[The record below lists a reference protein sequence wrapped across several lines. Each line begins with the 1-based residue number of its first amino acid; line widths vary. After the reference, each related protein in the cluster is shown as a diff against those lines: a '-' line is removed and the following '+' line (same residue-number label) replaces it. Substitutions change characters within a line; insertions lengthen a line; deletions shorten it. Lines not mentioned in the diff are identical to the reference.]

1 MGSIN
6 PLDIIQGAGSLLPS
20 IQSGMDRF
28 RARNDRTRGD
38 LIRAMLDQ
46 FNTAQGGYGGMF
58 GSRPDGTPLSA
69 QEGYASYLADFL
81 GEPGTSQQAIA
92 GLATLGNSM
101 SNSPQFRSSVPGREG
116 EMIDVGTVPQFAI
129 PQSMAANQTPGVVNA
144 IEPVQPNVQP
154 PEWSN
159 TPAPEPIREPQT
171 ARSRFEDWL
180 SGDRRPGQTVA
191 DILERVSTNM
201 QGARDRFRERRNER
215 ASSKSSV
222 SDVPH
227 YATGTPSAAGGW
239 SVVGEAGT
247 PELVNLQQGT
257 PVVPLGTP
265 QMPQM
270 PAPAEFA
277 FPKPPQ
283 QQPAQ
288 QQFNPPS
295 PIYNR
300 LSQNPSGSNPA
311 LQNAM
316 YGRQENL
323 INSQYQELMRQQ
335 REQGAA
341 AGQLGSGNFQRR
353 MFDTGQGR
361 VQALAGARSDI
372 DIAAQQNE
380 FQNLFQSAGLE
391 QNRQLGFG
399 NLNLGQGQLDLSREL
414 GLGNLQLGQGQ
425 LALQGELGRGQL
437 GLSQQELALQRQLG
451 LGNLSLAQEQFGANR
466 GFTQQQLDILRQQM
480 ELERQLGV
488 GGMQQTENQFAQN
501 TLSQNREYATA
512 LYQAMIQAGYSAE
525 QAYAQAFGQLAEGQ
539 NPVAAGEAYGNLY
552 V

>member
-171 ARSRFEDWL
+171 ARSRVEDWL

-201 QGARDRFRERRNER
+201 QGAGDRFRERRDER
-215 ASSKSSV
+215 RASKSSV
-222 SDVPH
+222 SDLPH
-227 YATGTPSAAGGW
+227 YATGTPSAVGGW

-257 PVVPLGTP
+257 PVVPLGTG

-270 PAPAEFA
+270 PAPTEFA

-283 QQPAQ
+283 SSTMDPR
-288 QQFNPPS
+288 S
-295 PIYNR
+295 PIYQR
-300 LSQNPSGSNPA
+300 LAANPSGSNQG

-380 FQNLFQSAGLE
+380 FQNLLQSAGLE
-391 QNRQLGFG
+391 QGRQLGFG
-399 NLNLGQGQLDLSREL
+399 NLA
-414 GLGNLQLGQGQ
+414 LGQGQ

-466 GFTQQQLDILRQQM
+466 GFTQQQLDILRNQS
-480 ELERQLGV
+480 ELEGQISTGQLGLSEQALINSSSQATFNNA
-488 GGMQQTENQFAQN
+488 MTIYNAQ
-501 TLSQNREYATA
+501 
-512 LYQAMIQAGYSAE
+512 IQAGATQQ
-525 QAYAQAFGQLAEGQ
+525 QAYDAYMEALAAGQ
-539 NPVAAGEAYGNLY
+539 NPVAEGEAYSNMY

>member
-1 MGSIN
+1 MDAWDVLAPGLGDSGGGGGGGGNEI
-6 PLDIIQGAGSLLPS
+6 LDIIQGAGSLLPS
-20 IQSGMDRF
+20 IQSMMDRF
-28 RARNDRTRGD
+28 RARNDRARGD

-69 QEGYASYLADFL
+69 QEGYASYLADYL
-81 GEPGTSQQAIA
+81 SQPGVGQQAIA
-92 GLATLGNSM
+92 GLATIGNSLAA
-101 SNSPQFRSSVPGREG
+101 SPSWHSVMPGREN
-116 EMIDVGTVPQFAI
+116 EIAYQNNMPQFAM
-129 PQSMAANQTPGVVNA
+129 PASMAASQTPGVIQA

-154 PEWSN
+154 PDWSN

-201 QGARDRFRERRNER
+201 QGAGDRFRERRNER

-239 SVVGEAGT
+239 SMVGERG
-247 PELVNLQQGT
+247 PELANLQQGT
-257 PVVPLGTP
+257 PVVPLGTG

-270 PAPAEFA
+270 PAPTEFA

-283 QQPAQ
+283 SSTMDPR
-288 QQFNPPS
+288 S
-295 PIYNR
+295 PIYQR
-300 LSQNPSGSNPA
+300 LAANPSGSNQG

-380 FQNLFQSAGLE
+380 FQNLLQSAGLE
-391 QNRQLGFG
+391 QGRQLGFG
-399 NLNLGQGQLDLSREL
+399 NLA
-414 GLGNLQLGQGQ
+414 LGQGQ

-466 GFTQQQLDILRQQM
+466 GFTQQQLDILRNQS
-480 ELERQLGV
+480 ELEGQISTGQLGLSEQALINSSSQATFNNA
-488 GGMQQTENQFAQN
+488 MTIYNAQ
-501 TLSQNREYATA
+501 
-512 LYQAMIQAGYSAE
+512 IQAGATQQ
-525 QAYAQAFGQLAEGQ
+525 QAYDAYMEALAAGQ
-539 NPVAAGEAYGNLY
+539 NPVAEGEAYSNMY